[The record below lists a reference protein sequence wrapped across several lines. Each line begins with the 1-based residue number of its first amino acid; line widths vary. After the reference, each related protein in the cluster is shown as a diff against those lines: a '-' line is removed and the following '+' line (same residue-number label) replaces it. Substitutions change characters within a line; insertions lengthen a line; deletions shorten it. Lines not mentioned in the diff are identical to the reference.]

1 MKEIICQ
8 KGANVVSYTMI
19 FQK

>member
-8 KGANVVSYTMI
+8 KGANVSYTMI